1 MALPKPTNALL
12 KECKKLKL
20 RTPMHKVF
28 CDLVLAGWEKEDAYG
43 FSGLWNPTYSTL
55 MNIQDMNRLLTD
67 DQGVVAYIDA
77 KVKEIEAL
85 KKKAKRASVEDE
97 KAKEAV
103 KAEISEIDMAT
114 ELSKEMQLK
123 ELLIAKQRF
132 AVGSKEWLD
141 VKKMIADISRVKT
154 ENIETE
160 EDVVHFYVPIQC
172 HQCALYEAQKKKLE
186 KSR

>member
-12 KECKKLKL
+12 KECKKYKL

-28 CDLVLAGWEKEDAYG
+28 CELVLAGWEKEDAYA

-55 MNIQDMNRLLTD
+55 MNIQDMNHLLKED
-67 DQGVVAYIDA
+67 VGVVNYIDMR
-77 KVKEIEAL
+77 VKEQEAL
-85 KKKAKRASVEDE
+85 KKKAKRAAAEEE
-97 KAKEAV
+97 KV
-103 KAEISEIDMAT
+103 KTEIAEIDMTT

-123 ELLIAKQRF
+123 ELLVAKQKF

-141 VKKMIADISRVKT
+141 VKKMIAEITRVKQD
-154 ENIETE
+154 EMKDE

-172 HQCALYEAQKKKLE
+172 HNCSLYIAQKAKMEKK
-186 KSR
+186 

>member
-12 KECKKLKL
+12 KECKKYKL

-28 CDLVLAGWEKEDAYG
+28 CELVLAGWEKEDAYA

-55 MNIQDMNRLLTD
+55 MNIQDMNHLLKED
-67 DQGVVAYIDA
+67 AGVVSYIDMR
-77 KVKEIEAL
+77 VKEMELL
-85 KKKAKRASVEDE
+85 KKKAKRAAAEEE
-97 KAKEAV
+97 KSKT
-103 KAEISEIDMAT
+103 EIAEIDMTT

-123 ELLIAKQRF
+123 ELLVAKQKF

-141 VKKMIADISRVKT
+141 VKKMIAEITRVKQD
-154 ENIETE
+154 EMKDE

-172 HQCALYEAQKKKLE
+172 HNCSLYMAKKAKLE
-186 KSR
+186 KK

>member
-20 RTPMHKVF
+20 KTPMHKVF
-28 CDLVLAGWEKEDAYG
+28 CELVLAGWEKEDAYA

-55 MNIQDMNRLLTD
+55 MNIQDMNHLLKED
-67 DQGVVAYIDA
+67 AGVVSYIDMR
-77 KVKEIEAL
+77 VKEMELL
-85 KKKAKRASVEDE
+85 KKKAKRAAAEEE
-97 KAKEAV
+97 KAKT
-103 KAEISEIDMAT
+103 EIAEIDMTT

-123 ELLIAKQRF
+123 ELLVAKQKF

-141 VKKMIADISRVKT
+141 VKKMIAEITRVKQD
-154 ENIETE
+154 EMKDE

-172 HQCALYEAQKKKLE
+172 HNCSLYMAQKAKMEKK
-186 KSR
+186 

>member
-20 RTPMHKVF
+20 KTPMHKVF
-28 CDLVLAGWEKEDAYG
+28 CELVLAGWEKEDAYA

-55 MNIQDMNRLLTD
+55 MNIQDMNHLLKED
-67 DQGVVAYIDA
+67 AGVVSYIDMR
-77 KVKEIEAL
+77 VKEMELL
-85 KKKAKRASVEDE
+85 KKKAKRAAVEEE
-97 KAKEAV
+97 KAKTELA
-103 KAEISEIDMAT
+103 EIDMTT

-123 ELLIAKQRF
+123 ELLVAKQKF

-141 VKKMIADISRVKT
+141 VKKMIAEITRVKQD
-154 ENIETE
+154 EMKDE

-172 HQCALYEAQKKKLE
+172 HNCSLYMAQKAKMEKK
-186 KSR
+186 